1 MTEGKIGKTLL
12 WFAVPLILG
21 NLLQQTYNAVD
32 SIIVGNYVGSN
43 GLAAVGS
50 SSALINLL
58 IAFSQGLAVGA
69 GILVAQAVGA
79 GKQKRISR
87 SVHTAI
93 VIAFLLGILLSV
105 LGFVLTPCLLR
116 WMKTPKEVMR
126 DSVSYLRIF
135 SIGLVF
141 NVVYNMEAG
150 ILNAVGNSKRS
161 LLYLAAA
168 SATNIVLDL
177 LFIRGLGL
185 GVKGAAIATDVSQAV
200 SCILALG
207 FLLRVKGSYQVHIK
221 ELKIH
226 KNTALR
232 MIRVGL
238 PTGIQNMVV
247 SLSNVLVQSSI
258 NVFGPAAMAG
268 FGAYMK
274 VDGFNILPVLSL
286 SMASTTFTGQ
296 NYGAGKLDR
305 VRKGMWITLVFS
317 VMYTIITGFILM
329 TCSQPILQLF
339 SRDRAV
345 IEAGAT
351 AMKYFCPFYFL
362 LAALHSLAGTV
373 RGTGKT
379 IPPMVILLVSLC
391 AFRVA
396 WLTFV
401 LPLHHTVDY
410 VYLIYPLSWGL
421 GAVLMIGY
429 TWKARW
435 M

>member
-105 LGFVLTPCLLR
+105 LGFVLTLCLLR

-274 VDGFNILPVLSL
+274 VDGFNILPAL
-286 SMASTTFTGQ
+286 
-296 NYGAGKLDR
+296 R
-305 VRKGMWITLVFS
+305 VMS
-317 VMYTIITGFILM
+317 A
-329 TCSQPILQLF
+329 
-339 SRDRAV
+339 RAN
-345 IEAGAT
+345 
-351 AMKYFCPFYFL
+351 K
-362 LAALHSLAGTV
+362 
-373 RGTGKT
+373 
-379 IPPMVILLVSLC
+379 
-391 AFRVA
+391 
-396 WLTFV
+396 
-401 LPLHHTVDY
+401 
-410 VYLIYPLSWGL
+410 
-421 GAVLMIGY
+421 
-429 TWKARW
+429 
-435 M
+435 

>member
-168 SATNIVLDL
+168 GWGKGSGHRHRCQPGCILYSGFGIFAPGKRL
-177 LFIRGLGL
+177 LSGLY
-185 GVKGAAIATDVSQAV
+185 KGA
-200 SCILALG
+200 
-207 FLLRVKGSYQVHIK
+207 
-221 ELKIH
+221 E
-226 KNTALR
+226 NT
-232 MIRVGL
+232 
-238 PTGIQNMVV
+238 
-247 SLSNVLVQSSI
+247 
-258 NVFGPAAMAG
+258 
-268 FGAYMK
+268 
-274 VDGFNILPVLSL
+274 
-286 SMASTTFTGQ
+286 
-296 NYGAGKLDR
+296 
-305 VRKGMWITLVFS
+305 
-317 VMYTIITGFILM
+317 
-329 TCSQPILQLF
+329 
-339 SRDRAV
+339 
-345 IEAGAT
+345 
-351 AMKYFCPFYFL
+351 
-362 LAALHSLAGTV
+362 
-373 RGTGKT
+373 
-379 IPPMVILLVSLC
+379 
-391 AFRVA
+391 
-396 WLTFV
+396 
-401 LPLHHTVDY
+401 
-410 VYLIYPLSWGL
+410 
-421 GAVLMIGY
+421 
-429 TWKARW
+429 
-435 M
+435 